1 MSSKDKMKD
10 CRVLVT
16 MDTSLLGTN
25 LKTSADKATAVN
37 KSAPDAV
44 KQVFTLVKKT
54 VGEAE
59 ISVGITGSSKLSADD
74 IKKCRDEL
82 EKLGFTDIRFE

>member
-1 MSSKDKMKD
+1 MVVKGQDE
-10 CRVLVT
+10 
-16 MDTSLLGTN
+16 SLQSPCNDGYFITR
-25 LKTSADKATAVN
+25 
-37 KSAPDAV
+37 
-44 KQVFTLVKKT
+44 KKT

-59 ISVGITGSSKLSADD
+59 ISAGITGSSKLSADD